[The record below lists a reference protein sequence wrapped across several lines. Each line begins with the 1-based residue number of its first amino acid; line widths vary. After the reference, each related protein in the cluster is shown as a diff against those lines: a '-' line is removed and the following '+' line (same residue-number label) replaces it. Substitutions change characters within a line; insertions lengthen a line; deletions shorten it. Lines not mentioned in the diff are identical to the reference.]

1 MELLIFIGV
10 VLFGFLGILL
20 FAVSYESILED
31 AVEEEVSRWH
41 NSKGG

>member
-1 MELLIFIGV
+1 MELLIFIGI

-31 AVEEEVSRWH
+31 AVEEEVARW
-41 NSKGG
+41 SKEK